1 MGMKKAEQNEKVLY
15 IFLDGRI
22 DSGNAAEVEN
32 DINEELGKHEYE
44 DLVLDIED
52 LEYISS
58 AGLRVVLR
66 LRKNNPSLRVIGA
79 SVDVYEIFDMTG
91 FTEMIPID
99 KAYRKLSVDG
109 CEVIG
114 RGGNGEVYRLD
125 PDTIVKVYFDAD
137 ALDDIH
143 RERELARRAFV
154 LGIPTAIPYDVVKVG
169 DTYGSVFEL
178 LSADSLAKLIKK
190 NPDNLD
196 EYIGIYVGLLKK
208 IHGTVVRPEDMP
220 DMRDV
225 AIGWAKFLIPYLP
238 EETGSKLVS
247 LMEAVPVDHHMMH
260 GDYHI
265 KNIMIQDGEEMLID
279 MDTLCQ
285 GNPVFELGSMFNAYL
300 GFSELDHSIIEGFL
314 GITHEV
320 ALEIWN
326 RSLSMY
332 LDTDDEEKIAEVEKK
347 AKLVGYTRLMR
358 RAIRRES
365 DTEAGQKSIACYKQ
379 HILELTEELDTLVF

>member
-1 MGMKKAEQNEKVLY
+1 MGMKKTEQNEKALY

-32 DINEELGKHEYE
+32 EINEELGKHEYE

-66 LRKNNPSLRVIGA
+66 LRKDNPSLRIIGA

-190 NPDNLD
+190 DPDNLD

-238 EETGSKLVS
+238 EETSTKLVS